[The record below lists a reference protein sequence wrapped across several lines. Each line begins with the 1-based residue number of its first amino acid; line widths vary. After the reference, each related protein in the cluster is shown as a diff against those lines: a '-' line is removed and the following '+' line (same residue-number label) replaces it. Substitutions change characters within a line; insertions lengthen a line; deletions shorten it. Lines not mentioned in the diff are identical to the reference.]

1 MAAEHDRIAAV
12 RQLLTAPQSAGSSG
26 RVVDID
32 VDMRGPYGC
41 TPLMLAAHSGARQC
55 TAALLEAHARVDERD
70 EAGATALCAA
80 AAGRRHHTMAQL
92 LQAETE
98 EVSVSLRAREMALS
112 FLRLLFNLLRV
123 FIRGLQVHSH

>member
-32 VDMRGPYGC
+32 VDVRGPYGC

-55 TAALLEAHARVDERD
+55 TAALLEAGNKIGLGTDVAGGYSHCMLDSVRHAVTTNLAVAVENNVR
-70 EAGATALCAA
+70 T
-80 AAGRRHHTMAQL
+80 T
-92 LQAETE
+92 LQ
-98 EVSVSLRAREMALS
+98 
-112 FLRLLFNLLRV
+112 LRV
-123 FIRGLQVHSH
+123 RPGQRRVWR